1 MYKDRQF
8 CRIYQIESM
17 NKVILTNNFGL
28 SRIVHGQMR
37 MGDWKMSVRE
47 LSFFLEELVE
57 LGVTSFDHADIY
69 GNYSCEA
76 MLGEVLTQNQT
87 LRNKIEIIT
96 KCGIKLVSNKFPDR
110 KIKYYDYSYEHII
123 TSANNSLK
131 NFRTDHIDL
140 FLLHRPAPF
149 FDPEAAAKAMSQLK
163 KEGKVLHFGVSN
175 FTPGQYEML
184 SKFTEEK
191 LVTNQV
197 EISPYHLEHFENGNI
212 DFFLKENI
220 KPMAWSPLAAG
231 KLLNPHDDKGPRIL
245 RAISQVAE
253 ELNVSP
259 VDKVIYAWLLNHP
272 AIILPVVGTGKIDRI
287 KSAVDALEINM
298 TLEQWYKIY
307 IAVLGKELP

>member
-1 MYKDRQF
+1 
-8 CRIYQIESM
+8 M
-17 NKVILTNNFGL
+17 NKVKLTTNFGL

-37 MGDWKMSVRE
+37 MGDWKMSTRE
-47 LSFFLEELVE
+47 LSVFMEELVE

-76 MLGEVLTQNQT
+76 MLGEVLNLNKG

-96 KCGIKLVSNKFPDR
+96 KCGIKLVSDKFPER
-110 KIKYYDYSYEHII
+110 KIKHYDYSFEHIV
-123 TSANNSLK
+123 TSVNNSLK
-131 NFRTDHIDL
+131 NLQTDHIDL
-140 FLLHRPAPF
+140 LLLHRPAPF
-149 FDPEAAAKAMSQLK
+149 FDPEVAAEAFSVLK

-184 SKFTEEK
+184 KKFTEEK

-197 EISPYHLEHFENGNI
+197 EISPYCLEHFENGNM

-231 KLLNPHDDKGPRIL
+231 KLLNPHDEKGPRIM
-245 RAISQVAE
+245 RALLQVSE
-253 ELNVSP
+253 ELNVVP
-259 VDKVIYAWLLNHP
+259 VDKVIYAWLLKHP
-272 AIILPVVGTGKIDRI
+272 VSMMPVVGTGKIERI
-287 KSAVDALEINM
+287 KSAVNALDIDM

-307 IAVLGKELP
+307 IAALGKELP

>member
-1 MYKDRQF
+1 MQPDWQF
-8 CRIYQIESM
+8 CRIHQIRKM
-17 NKVILTNNFGL
+17 NKVNLTNNFGL

-37 MGDWKMSVRE
+37 MGDWKMSSRE
-47 LSFFLEELVE
+47 LSAFMDKLVE

-76 MLGEVLTQNQT
+76 MLGEVLTLNKG

-96 KCGIKLVSNKFPDR
+96 KCGIKLVSDKFPER

-123 TSANNSLK
+123 SSVNTSLK
-131 NFRTDHIDL
+131 NLCTDHIDL
-140 FLLHRPAPF
+140 LLFHRPAPF
-149 FDPEAAAKAMSQLK
+149 FDPAVVAQAISILK
-163 KEGKVLHFGVSN
+163 KEGKILHFGVSN
-175 FTPGQYEML
+175 FTPGQFEML

-197 EISPYHLEHFENGNI
+197 EISPYCLEHFENGNI

-231 KLLNPHDDKGPRIL
+231 KLLNPHDDKGPRIM
-245 RAISQVAE
+245 RAITQVAE
-253 ELNVSP
+253 ELNFAP
-259 VDKVIYAWLLNHP
+259 LDKVIYAWLLKHP
-272 AIILPVVGTGKIDRI
+272 VTIMPVVGTGKIERI
-287 KSAVDALEINM
+287 KYAVDAIEFDM
-298 TLEQWYKIY
+298 TLDQWYKIY